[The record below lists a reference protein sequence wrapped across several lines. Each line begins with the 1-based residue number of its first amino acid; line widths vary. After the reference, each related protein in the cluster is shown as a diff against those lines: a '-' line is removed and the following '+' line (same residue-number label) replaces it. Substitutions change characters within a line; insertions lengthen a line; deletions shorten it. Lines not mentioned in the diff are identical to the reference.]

1 MDVKHKRTVVL
12 VGHAHS
18 GKTSLTESLL
28 YVSGATSRKG
38 DVMQGSSLSDYNE
51 DERERQC
58 SINSSF
64 LETMCKNYK
73 IADVVSILGSIDIV
87 LGETDR

>member
-18 GKTSLTESLL
+18 GKTSLVESLL

-38 DVMQGSSLSDYNE
+38 NVMQ
-51 DERERQC
+51 
-58 SINSSF
+58 
-64 LETMCKNYK
+64 
-73 IADVVSILGSIDIV
+73 
-87 LGETDR
+87 

>member
-38 DVMQGSSLSDYNE
+38 DVMQGSSLSDYND

-64 LETMCKNYK
+64 LETTCKNH
-73 IADVVSILGSIDIV
+73 
-87 LGETDR
+87 